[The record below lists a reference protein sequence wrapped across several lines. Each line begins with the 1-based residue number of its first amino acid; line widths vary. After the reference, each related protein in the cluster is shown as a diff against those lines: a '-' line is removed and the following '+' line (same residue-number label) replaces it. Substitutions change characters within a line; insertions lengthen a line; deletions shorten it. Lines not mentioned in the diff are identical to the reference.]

1 MTTAVTVLDVARH
14 SGVSKSTVSLVLQ
27 DSPLVKDSTREKVQ
41 RSAEELGYVYNRA
54 AASLRKTRSG
64 TIGLVVTTVK
74 NYFFA
79 EAVSGVEGYFAS
91 GEPTGHKTVFLGQHF
106 EDPERL
112 HAIVRSMLESRVDG
126 LIVVPTIHGVLDADF
141 RSLVQG
147 VPTVYLSRR
156 PSFPGAYVGPDNYHA
171 GYAAARH
178 LVDHGHRQVVLLG
191 GVKGSSAF
199 DERVAGSSAAA
210 RDTMG
215 QTVDFRYFEFSPS
228 REGGYQAMIELISSG
243 ETIPGIVAYNDLVAT
258 GVMSAATENNLVAGR
273 DFAVVGVDNIEESRF
288 THPPLTTVDTH
299 PGEIGIAAATGLA
312 RLIGGA
318 EAERESV
325 VLPNE
330 LLIRNSCGCGGQ

>member
-1 MTTAVTVLDVARH
+1 MTRPVTVLDVAKH

-27 DSPLVKDSTREKVQ
+27 DSPLVKDSTTEKVR

-54 AASLRKTRSG
+54 AASLRNTRSG
-64 TIGLVVTTVK
+64 TIGLVVTSVK

-79 EAVSGVEGYFAS
+79 ETLTGVEGYFAS
-91 GEPTGHKTVFLGQHF
+91 GEPAGHKTVFLGQHF
-106 EDPERL
+106 EDPDRL
-112 HAIVRSMLESRVDG
+112 HSIVRSMLESRVDG
-126 LIVVPTIHGVLDADF
+126 LIVVPTIHGLLDSDF
-141 RSLVQG
+141 RALVQS
-147 VPTVYLSRR
+147 VPTIYLSRR

-178 LVDHGHRQVVLLG
+178 LIDHGHRKLILLG
-191 GVKGSSAF
+191 GVLGSSAF
-199 DERVAGSSAAA
+199 DERVAGSTAAA
-210 RDTMG
+210 KDTMG
-215 QTVDFRYFEFSPS
+215 ETIGFQSLEFNPS
-228 REGGYQAMIELISSG
+228 CEGGYEAMTQLISSG
-243 ETIPGIVAYNDLVAT
+243 GTIPGIVAYNDLVAT
-258 GVMSAATENNLVAGR
+258 GVMSAAMGNGFVAGR
-273 DFAVVGVDNIEESRF
+273 DFFVVGVDNIEESRF

-318 EAERESV
+318 EADRESV